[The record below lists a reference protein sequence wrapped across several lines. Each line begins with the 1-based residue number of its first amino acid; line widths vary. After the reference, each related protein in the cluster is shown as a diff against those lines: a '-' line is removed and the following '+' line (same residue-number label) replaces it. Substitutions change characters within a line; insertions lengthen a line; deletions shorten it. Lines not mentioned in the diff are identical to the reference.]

1 MLTNSADPA
10 SPRTAR
16 PREPRVRTD
25 ERGAVSAELV
35 IIVPVLLLL
44 LMLIAQ
50 FALWAHAGHIAQA
63 AASQA
68 LAAARVHGATP
79 AEGEATA
86 HRVLAQLGRG
96 PLRDPHVILTR
107 DPRRTLVEITGD
119 TVGVVPGLVLPVRAR
134 AAGPTERVV
143 APTAGAG

>member
-1 MLTNSADPA
+1 M
-10 SPRTAR
+10 
-16 PREPRVRTD
+16 
-25 ERGAVSAELV
+25 SAELV

-50 FALWAHAGHIAQA
+50 FALWAHATHIAQA

-79 AEGEATA
+79 ADGEATA
-86 HRVLAQLGRG
+86 HHVLAQLGRG
-96 PLRDPHVILTR
+96 PLRDPHVTITR
-107 DPRRTLVEITGD
+107 SPRQSTVEITGD
-119 TVGVVPGLVLPVRAR
+119 TVSVVPLLVLRVQAR
-134 AAGPTERVV
+134 AAGPTERFV